1 MSLIDGANGNN
12 YLSSLLGGKSNDSS
26 ASAVRMRG
34 DDNGGGKAAPVG
46 SEPSPIAGMLSSGNI
61 NPSN

>member
-26 ASAVRMRG
+26 ASAVRMRSEET
-34 DDNGGGKAAPVG
+34 GGGKVAPVG
-46 SEPSPIAGMLSSGNI
+46 SEPSPIAGMLSSGNV
-61 NPSN
+61 NPN